1 MVSELNMKQ
10 KDCFGEFDKD
20 DCCDGCPVAVECYE
34 ERNYQLMKSLARG
47 RKQ

>member
-1 MVSELNMKQ
+1 MTKQ
-10 KDCFGEFDKD
+10 KDCFGEFNKD
-20 DCCDGCPVAVECYE
+20 ECSYCLVADECYE